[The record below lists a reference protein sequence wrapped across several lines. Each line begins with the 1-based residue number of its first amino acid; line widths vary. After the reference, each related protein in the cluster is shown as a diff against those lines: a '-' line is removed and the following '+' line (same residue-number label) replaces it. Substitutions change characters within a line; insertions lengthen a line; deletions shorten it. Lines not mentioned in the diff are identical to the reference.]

1 MDAETKRLLAEYLFQ
16 QAEDERLDE
25 DEWMDWIDRIEDDVW
40 GFFSDVAEG
49 DVESAELRLI
59 RIRTYG

>member
-16 QAEDERLDE
+16 QAENERLDE